1 MNIKTQLIIKGNPN
15 IYQYL
20 RENSYWYKYLNR
32 NPNVM
37 KELIIEMKQKYKLTT
52 SDKLE
57 RINNG
62 VSMIN
67 SFMDILKWL
76 LIIVLLVISFFLYIG
91 KALNSK

>member
-1 MNIKTQLIIKGNPN
+1 MNIKTQLIIKSNPN

-37 KELIIEMKQKYKLTT
+37 KELILEMLQKYKLTT

-62 VSMIN
+62 ISMIN
-67 SFMDILKWL
+67 SFMDVLK
-76 LIIVLLVISFFLYIG
+76 
-91 KALNSK
+91 